1 MSARSFSRFPLL
13 GFIGVLLTLVLGPL
27 PLGSAPVGEAKTKAE
42 VIPAKVE
49 ARGEAK
55 ALVKI
60 PSFGRYSIRAK
71 SGQGVQLQLVD
82 RMTGPKAPD
91 GQPGERDGRLDLFLD
106 VGEYRLLTRGHDKAT
121 GQAELSVQPFRERN
135 DPAPQL
141 VEYKLVSDTLA
152 DLEQRSYW
160 LQIQARRWVYLE
172 AAGRSLRE
180 LGLWRDGSWLVET
193 RVQTESLEPSP
204 GQPLTSI
211 RLAAELEPGLYRLT
225 AYGGPPQ
232 PWSVKEAGQSG
243 AAEPQPLYL
252 RWEIP
257 RLAAEGRTRYQMNPF
272 GVDRWLIPASA
283 NYVRL
288 ELPESRPAELM
299 VADYD
304 EANPLPPVPAQES
317 QPAEDQSE
325 ETGEEEASGEDTEEA
340 GEEETGEEV
349 SDEATEEREEE
360 TSAEAEEDTTS
371 TETPPAPVA
380 QGVIARIEKD
390 SRRPVAELQVEKRP
404 QGWRLVTLRA
414 AASQPFV
421 LQHFTYEEFY
431 RFEGNGKY
439 WISTLHAGHPED
451 SVDATALLVRYP
463 HQGELPKKPLASQV
477 FKIGAESSWSRR
489 VNLTGPLSLFFRV
502 EQAGRYRVDISEV
515 EARHILEPF
524 HLSPPKDYQPPSW
537 RRGGSVWDLNPG
549 YYVLEVKADNPGVA
563 QIGLS
568 QVAKAKGA
576 PATAPESPP
585 LQASARFPSIELM
598 ADSSYVL
605 FMNRQPEVKTGI
617 VVRPLP
623 LDLSAPLPLSLESGK
638 TVEVPFKVNEN
649 GSLQALD
656 ESGVALESAVD
667 GAPWATQVK
676 VTPGV
681 HRVVIR
687 HSGQQVALAALSFLP
702 QRLAADAPLPPLPAK
717 ALAELPRF
725 LEITESQPQFFD
737 LGQESSR
744 TFALHIEQP
753 GFYRLESTG
762 LLATQGTLRN
772 RLQPRIATAESGG
785 SGRNFLIDQY
795 LGSGD
800 YQATVTTRGRSAG
813 HLGLRLSRG
822 ELVSGGSLTEEIP
835 ARAEL
840 RSAQGLSYDIE
851 IRRAG
856 EYRLRTLGLRKSFRY
871 RLEDA
876 DGWPQEPLGIQ
887 ADLQRR
893 FALGRY
899 RLLILP
905 EAVDS
910 RRVSLLEPIPLPI
923 ERQGHGPHELALNT
937 KVEYLWLE
945 PDKGGARTPDQWDF
959 VLPAAVETRIQ
970 LDGDLTGRLLRLDG
984 EKAEVG
990 SLAPR
995 RGWNGRLAEGRYR
1008 IELVAS
1014 RVNNRLP
1021 YALEVRPQALVPGL
1035 SQHIEAPA
1043 KIPLAVGAS
1052 RLVDAK
1058 GAQMGPEGTRG
1069 LVELTSL
1076 GTADVRARL
1085 LDADGR
1091 LVAAGDDRQGDWNFH
1106 LAQFLA
1112 PGDYSL
1118 VVDPVGTRSAKTL
1131 VRLEARPGVK
1141 ATAQELPFTR
1151 TLNLGRDVQ
1160 VLPLSLP
1167 SSGELLIV
1175 GAQSKESLGLAIE
1188 VERDG
1193 DWYPL
1198 AGDTGLRPRLALA
1211 LPLLGQ
1217 ARLRLWSLDRRG
1229 YPAEVAAAVAGQ
1241 ATTEEALSR
1250 GLELSPISGLGVVA
1264 THVRLSAPGTFRLA
1278 PEPIRVARAAGQP
1291 LMSYPGHLTA
1301 TAGSDLWLMAEAPAA
1316 GARLKIERITLN
1328 DSPLQLEIAPDRP
1341 AVMDLESPGLV
1352 LVRAKAALGQPLAT
1366 MLSDQGIAGQTLAG
1380 AEALTLGLTKGR
1392 TGIRVWPGSGQT
1404 TEVQLQRLAYARPQA
1419 QELGFGMLDGD
1430 LVAGEVKALS
1440 LPAGAKRLRIA
1451 ATPGVAAALISGDS
1465 VSSLHWGG
1473 AEALSEAF
1481 DTTANLLYLLP
1492 GTTET
1497 AGFSLEL
1504 LPLTE
1509 VQQIT
1514 AEHGFEAMLPSS
1526 GTQRLQVAAGTGTL
1540 EIRGA
1545 LKESRFLSA
1554 EGVIRTGQRIQ
1565 LNGGGGILWVPHAP
1579 GLLSVQWQREAA
1591 NSPATQKPDIP
1602 IPSRSKLQGLAQGF
1616 VVEPKEGMLLR
1627 VTTEVGVELGVP
1639 LPGGERH
1646 WLQPTGGVVNLYLPA
1661 GRAELNLRA
1670 LAGGQLS
1677 GYLELTALP
1686 LIDIGEGLGSEVL
1699 LPPGGGRAFRFH
1711 LSQPSPLGVGVRAI
1725 PDRASCEL
1733 LDSRGSTLGTGVVQ
1747 RHELVAGDY
1756 VLLVSAPAEGE
1767 PLRIRPALV
1776 GLQRPGSGP
1785 PEEVIRIYL
1794 ELAKQG
1800 EGGR

>member
-1 MSARSFSRFPLL
+1 MSARLFPRFQIL
-13 GFIGVLLTLVLGPL
+13 GVIGVLLALALGPL
-27 PLGSAPVGEAKTKAE
+27 PLGSAPVVEERIKAE

-55 ALVKI
+55 ALVRI

-82 RMTGPKAPD
+82 RMTGPKAPE

-160 LQIQARRWVYLE
+160 LQITARRWVYLE
-172 AAGRSLRE
+172 ATGRSLRE

-232 PWSVKEAGQSG
+232 PWSVKPSGQTG
-243 AAEPQPLYL
+243 AAEPQPFYL

-257 RLAAEGRTRYQMNPF
+257 RLAAEGRTRYHMNPF
-272 GVDRWLIPASA
+272 GLDRWLVPASA
-283 NYVRL
+283 NYLRL

-304 EANPLPPVPAQES
+304 EANPLPPTLAQEN
-317 QPAEDQSE
+317 QPAADQAE
-325 ETGEEEASGEDTEEA
+325 ETGEEGESEEDTEAEGEEATGEEENAEATEGEDGATEEEGEDT
-340 GEEETGEEV
+340 
-349 SDEATEEREEE
+349 
-360 TSAEAEEDTTS
+360 TT
-371 TETPPAPVA
+371 TETPPPPLA
-380 QGVIARIEKD
+380 QGVVARIEKD

-414 AASQPFV
+414 AAGQPFV

-463 HQGELPKKPLASQV
+463 HQGEAPKKPLAAQV

-502 EQAGRYRVDISEV
+502 EQAGRYRVDISGV

-524 HLSPPKDYQPPSW
+524 HLSPPKDYQPPGW

-563 QIGLS
+563 QLGLS
-568 QVAKAKGA
+568 QVAKTKGA
-576 PATAPESPP
+576 TTTAPESPP
-585 LQASARFPSIELM
+585 LQASARFSTIELL
-598 ADSSYVL
+598 ADSSYGL
-605 FMNRQPEVKTGI
+605 FLNRQPEVKAGI

-623 LDLSAPLPLSLESGK
+623 LDLSAPLPLSLEPGK
-638 TVEVPFKVNEN
+638 TVEVPFKVSEN

-656 ESGVALESAVD
+656 ESGVALELAVD
-667 GAPWATQVK
+667 GAPWATQPK

-687 HSGQQVALAALSFLP
+687 HSGQQVALAALGFLP
-702 QRLAADAPLPPLPAK
+702 QRLAADVPLPPLPAK

-725 LEITESQPQFFD
+725 LEVSEAQPQFFD
-737 LGQESSR
+737 LGKESSR
-744 TFALHIEQP
+744 TFALRIDQP

-762 LLATQGTLRN
+762 LLATQGILRN

-822 ELVSGGSLTEEIP
+822 ELVFGGSLTEEIP

-840 RSAQGLSYDIE
+840 RSAQGLAYDIE
-851 IRRAG
+851 IQRAG
-856 EYRLRTLGLRKSFRY
+856 EYRLRTLGLRKGFRY

-876 DGWPQEPLGIQ
+876 DAWPQEALGIPS
-887 ADLQRR
+887 DLQRR
-893 FALGRY
+893 FAVGRY

-905 EAVDS
+905 EAVGS
-910 RRVSLLEPIPLPI
+910 RRVSLLEPIPLPL

-937 KVEYLWLE
+937 RVEYLWLE
-945 PDKGGARTPDQWDF
+945 PDKGAERLPDRWDF

-970 LDGDLTGRLLRLDG
+970 LDGDLSGRLLRLDG

-1021 YALEVRPQALVPGL
+1021 YALEVRPQALVPGT

-1043 KIPLAVGAS
+1043 KITVAVGAP

-1058 GAQMGPEGTRG
+1058 GAGEGHGGSRG

-1091 LVAAGDDRQGDWNFH
+1091 LIAASDDRQGDWNFH
-1106 LAQFLA
+1106 LAQLLA

-1141 ATAQELPFTR
+1141 STAQDLPFTHS
-1151 TLNLGRDVQ
+1151 LSLGREVRI
-1160 VLPLSLP
+1160 LPLPLP
-1167 SSGELLIV
+1167 SSGELLVV
-1175 GAQSKESLGLAIE
+1175 GAESKESLGLALE
-1188 VERDG
+1188 VERNG

-1211 LPLLGQ
+1211 LPVAGQ
-1217 ARLRLWSLDRRG
+1217 VRLRLWSLDRRG
-1229 YPAEVAAAVAGQ
+1229 YPAEVAVAVAGQ

-1250 GLELSPISGLGVVA
+1250 GLELSPIPGLGVAV
-1264 THVRLSAPGTFRLA
+1264 THVRLSAPGSFRLA
-1278 PEPIRVARAAGQP
+1278 PEGIRVARAAGQP

-1301 TAGSDLWLMAEAPAA
+1301 TAGTDLWLMAEAPAA
-1316 GARLKIERITLN
+1316 GARLKMERITLN
-1328 DSPLQLEIAPDRP
+1328 DAPLQLEIAPERP

-1352 LVRAKAALGQPLAT
+1352 LVRAKAALGQPLVAG
-1366 MLSDQGIAGQTLAG
+1366 LADQGVAAQTLAG
-1380 AEALTLGLTKGR
+1380 TEALTLRLTKGR
-1392 TGIRVWPGSGQT
+1392 TAVRVWPGEGQT
-1404 TEVQLQRLAYARPQA
+1404 TDVQVRRLAYPRPQA
-1419 QELGFGMLDGD
+1419 QGLGFGMLDGD
-1430 LVAGEVKALS
+1430 LLAGEVKALS
-1440 LPAGAKRLRIA
+1440 LPPGAKRLRIA

-1465 VSSLHWGG
+1465 VSSLHGGG
-1473 AEALSEAF
+1473 AEALSESF
-1481 DTTANLLYLLP
+1481 DTAANLLYLLP
-1492 GTTET
+1492 GTAE
-1497 AGFSLEL
+1497 APRFSLEL

-1509 VQQIT
+1509 VQQLT
-1514 AEHGFEAMLPSS
+1514 PEHGFEAILPSS

-1545 LKESRFLSA
+1545 AQESRFLSA
-1554 EGVIRTGQRIQ
+1554 EGAISTGNRIQ
-1565 LNGGGGILWVPHAP
+1565 LKGGGGILWVPHAP
-1579 GLLSVQWQREAA
+1579 GLLSVQWQKEAVGG
-1591 NSPATQKPDIP
+1591 SPTQAVA
-1602 IPSRSKLQGLAQGF
+1602 IPSRNKLQGSAQGL
-1616 VVEPKEGMLLR
+1616 VLEPKEGMLLR
-1627 VTTEVGVELGVP
+1627 VTTEVGAELGVR

-1646 WLQPTGGVVNLYLPA
+1646 WLQPAGGVVNLYLPA

-1677 GYLELTALP
+1677 GYLELAALP

-1699 LPPGGGRAFRFH
+1699 LPPGGGRAFRFR
-1711 LSQPSPLGVGVRAI
+1711 LSQSSPLGVGVRAI

-1733 LDSRGSTLGTGVVQ
+1733 LDIKGATLGTGVVQ
-1747 RHELVAGDY
+1747 RHELAAGDY
-1756 VLLVSAPAEGE
+1756 VLLVSAPAEGG

-1776 GLQRPGSGP
+1776 GLQQPGSGP
-1785 PEEVIRIYL
+1785 PEEVIRTYL